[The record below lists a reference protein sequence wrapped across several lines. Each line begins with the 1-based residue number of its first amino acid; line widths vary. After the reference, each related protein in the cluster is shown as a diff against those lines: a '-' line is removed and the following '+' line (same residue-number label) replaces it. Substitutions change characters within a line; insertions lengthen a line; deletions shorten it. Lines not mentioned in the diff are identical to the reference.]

1 MNNQFDLNIQNYK
14 RSELEE
20 IFDLPAKYDNYLL
33 ESKSTI
39 LIDNIVNDKSIQQ
52 KTRDSTIQFIHAAKK
67 ILTEESGFLKKM
79 SLSDIYNIDKGLK
92 AVPTTDVADH
102 FIIQKPPTPYSQ
114 SSPSEYYAGTI
125 NPLNKRVLY
134 QNLSVDTRFRSNY
147 YSTTST
153 NFHFDLPIKFSNI
166 VSMQL
171 AAIEFPT
178 TFYSISK
185 QLGNNFFWVSIS
197 TGKGT
202 GTGTGTGD
210 SEDVIEKGY
219 IFIPDGNYSPASF
232 IEYLNNFVKTN
243 PGFSGFTYL
252 YNLVFSVNITSDNS
266 NSGSGQVAVGFSKD
280 YSDRDIIFSLNF
292 QEDRNGNPDY
302 FTPLP
307 LKLGW
312 LMGFRE
318 GVYINNF
325 NYISEGIINL
335 SGLNYIYLAIDDYN
349 NNVNNSFYSAFN
361 SSILNKNILARITLN
376 TGAFNIVTQNNL
388 NIVTNARKYFGPVDI
403 QKLNIQVL
411 DEYGRIL
418 DLNNMDYSFCLTF
431 QYIYDL

>member
-1 MNNQFDLNIQNYK
+1 MNQFDLNIQNYK
-14 RSELEE
+14 KTELEE
-20 IFDLPAKYDNYLL
+20 IFELPEKYDGVIL
-33 ESKSTI
+33 ESKSMV
-39 LIDNIVNDKSIQQ
+39 LIDNIVKDTTIQPS
-52 KTRDSTIQFIHAAKK
+52 TRDNTIQFIHAAKK
-67 ILTEESGFLKKM
+67 ILAEGSNLLKKM
-79 SLSDIYNIDKGLK
+79 DLSDVYNVDKGLK
-92 AVPTTDVADH
+92 TVPTTDVADH
-102 FIIQKPPTPYSQ
+102 FIIQKPATPYSQ

-147 YSTTST
+147 YSTSST

-197 TGKGT
+197 TFT
-202 GTGTGTGD
+202 ASAPD
-210 SEDVIEKGY
+210 SKDIEKGY
-219 IFIPDGNYSPASF
+219 IFIPDGNYSPESLMD
-232 IEYLNNFVKTN
+232 YLNHFVVTN
-243 PGFSGFTYL
+243 PDFSGFTYL
-252 YNLVFSVNITSDNS
+252 SKLVFSVILTSDNTKS
-266 NSGSGQVAVGFSKD
+266 VSGSGQVAVGFSQD
-280 YSDRDIIFSLNF
+280 YSETDIALSLNF
-292 QEDRNGNPDY
+292 QEDRNGHPDY

-318 GVYINNF
+318 GVYIHNL
-325 NYISEGIINL
+325 NYVSEGIINL

-376 TGAFNIVTQNNL
+376 TGAFNVVTQNNL

-418 DLNNMDYSFCLTF
+418 DLNHMDYSFCLTF